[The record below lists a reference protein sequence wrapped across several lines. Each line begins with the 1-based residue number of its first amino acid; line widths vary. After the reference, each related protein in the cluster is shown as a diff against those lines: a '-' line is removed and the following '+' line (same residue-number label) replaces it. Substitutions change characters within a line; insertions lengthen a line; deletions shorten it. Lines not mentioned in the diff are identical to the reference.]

1 MDRSDAIAE
10 LEKFTE
16 LATVAQCDTG
26 DSRAGFGSAID
37 SALREMGESE
47 GDLATAEVDAA
58 DVPAF
63 LALCD
68 YYALKLLKVYLAPNA
83 VDIAYTAND
92 GTVNKKRSQT
102 MAAVD
107 SLLADA
113 REEVKR
119 LGYLDSDFEIVAYNT
134 NWIEPSSAEI

>member
-37 SALREMGESE
+37 SALREMGFVSSE
-47 GDLATAEVDAA
+47 LADAEVAEA
-58 DVPAF
+58 DEAAF

-68 YYALKLLKVYLAPNA
+68 YYALKMLKVYLAPKA

-102 MAAVD
+102 MTAVD

-113 REEVKR
+113 REEVRR
-119 LGYLDSDFEIVAYNT
+119 LGYLDSDFEIVSFNT